1 MGEAFVTPEWLTAI
15 GTVATAVVAVAVAIG
30 LQWWTSYRE
39 KSKAPRL
46 TLERDE
52 SWFANEMGWPRL
64 SLAVRNAPGKQ
75 AANDVQVSVEVI
87 TEGRRCDVLRP
98 PNMTLP
104 WSNLFDRE
112 IMLRPMKIPA
122 GGQPVCRSRI
132 VRGRQPPGKGR
143 STRVPSSGSNQRP
156 WRSLRRDREFGGQS

>member
-87 TEGRRCDVLRP
+87 TEGGGVVI
-98 PNMTLP
+98 LP
-104 WSNLFDRE
+104 TEHDASVE
-112 IMLRPMKIPA
+112 
-122 GGQPVCRSRI
+122 Q
-132 VRGRQPPGKGR
+132 
-143 STRVPSSGSNQRP
+143 
-156 WRSLRRDREFGGQS
+156 SLRQGDHATADEDSGGGAAGLSISDRSWTPAAREGSINPRSE